1 MEKTFAIV
9 LILIFTNIFA
19 QSKYPADT
27 LLVSKE
33 SSFVEKTVVAPIAL
47 WQRLSYN
54 VPFLKCQFYPSCSN
68 FAAQSISQHGVVK
81 GSIIAADRIV
91 RCNPAAF
98 HYHIRDRNPDIPAS
112 ENFYVDG
119 RLIDHVPNPPAGP
132 VEFQR
137 GTLFHRAG
145 GQSKSSRSPIL
156 AAGLSAIIPGA
167 GRIYAG
173 RTWDGLFGF
182 LTFALV
188 LNTTYLNYQNGNR
201 VSTTVLGIG
210 TGIFYLGEIYGA
222 YRSALISHPENK

>member
-9 LILIFTNIFA
+9 LILLFTNIFA

-27 LLVSKE
+27 LLFSKE
-33 SSFVEKTVVAPIAL
+33 SSFVEKTLVAPIAL

-54 VPFLKCQFYPSCSN
+54 VPFLECQFYPSCSN
-68 FAAQSISQHGVVK
+68 FAAQSISQYGVVK
-81 GSIIAADRIV
+81 GSILAADRLV

-112 ENFYVDG
+112 ENFYIDG
-119 RLIDHVPNPPAGP
+119 RLIDHVSNP
-132 VEFQR
+132 
-137 GTLFHRAG
+137 LSN
-145 GQSKSSRSPIL
+145 GQSKSSRSPVL

-173 RTWDGLFGF
+173 RTWDGFFGF

-188 LNTTYLNYQNGNR
+188 LNATYLNYQNGNR

>member
-27 LLVSKE
+27 LLLSKE
-33 SSFVEKTVVAPIAL
+33 SSFVEKTVIVPIAL

-119 RLIDHVPNPPAGP
+119 RLIDHVSNLHK
-132 VEFQR
+132 
-137 GTLFHRAG
+137 TN
-145 GQSKSSRSPIL
+145 SKSSRSPIL

-222 YRSALISHPENK
+222 YQSALISHPENN

>member
-33 SSFVEKTVVAPIAL
+33 SSFVEKTVVVPIAL

-68 FAAQSISQHGVVK
+68 FAAQSISKHGVIK
-81 GSIIAADRIV
+81 GSIVAADRIV

-119 RLIDHVPNPPAGP
+119 RLIDHVPNLHKTNG
-132 VEFQR
+132 
-137 GTLFHRAG
+137 
-145 GQSKSSRSPIL
+145 KSSRSPIL